1 MFLCVSCIVSVCT
14 LSSMCVIADAHE
26 CEPYLK
32 SAQVVYYI
40 ILGCIVSAI
49 KLFIISFWVVLSVL
63 LSCELYCNS
72 VYAVFNMCER

>member
-49 KLFIISFWVVLSVL
+49 KL
-63 LSCELYCNS
+63 
-72 VYAVFNMCER
+72 